1 LSFRPPKH
9 FRVGPRFIKQPLL
22 MASVET
28 LLVIGNEKLSID
40 LSRLLP
46 SLNII
51 RLPKSSGV
59 VDRDE
64 SLREMEHTQM
74 IRSYFYGPPTL
85 PKSVESLLGKITKP
99 DHALSPY
106 SFQIGWE
113 TLTILRVGEE
123 NAAPTSALPLGSSR
137 IFSRTKLS
145 RVDPTGPAH
154 VVRLLNTVLAVVA
167 IHPADRLKVENAKQS
182 EVKEEKTEGEAGV
195 EGDVKVEVADH
206 EDEED
211 EVPYKEEIGW
221 REVLGFIVM

>member
-1 LSFRPPKH
+1 
-9 FRVGPRFIKQPLL
+9 
-22 MASVET
+22 
-28 LLVIGNEKLSID
+28 
-40 LSRLLP
+40 
-46 SLNII
+46 
-51 RLPKSSGV
+51 
-59 VDRDE
+59 
-64 SLREMEHTQM
+64 M

-85 PKSVESLLGKITKP
+85 PKSVESLMGKMINP

-137 IFSRTKLS
+137 VLSRTKLS

-167 IHPADRLKVENAKQS
+167 INQGDRLKIEKKVKKEVGEVVKKE
-182 EVKEEKTEGEAGV
+182 EVKKEGEEGVVKTEDEEG
-195 EGDVKVEVADH
+195 GDVKREEEADGEAEQVEEE
-206 EDEED
+206 EDYEDED

>member
-1 LSFRPPKH
+1 MRSRH
-9 FRVGPRFIKQPLL
+9 TRF
-22 MASVET
+22 
-28 LLVIGNEKLSID
+28 
-40 LSRLLP
+40 
-46 SLNII
+46 
-51 RLPKSSGV
+51 
-59 VDRDE
+59 
-64 SLREMEHTQM
+64 
-74 IRSYFYGPPTL
+74 
-85 PKSVESLLGKITKP
+85 
-99 DHALSPY
+99 
-106 SFQIGWE
+106 GWE